1 VFTPA
6 SIGDIYD
13 AHVAFVAR
21 MARGLGV
28 PVAAVDDVV
37 QDVFLVVHRKLGEF
51 EGRAQLRTWIARIVL
66 NVVRGHRR
74 DHARVRAS
82 EAFED
87 DAFIDPQG
95 KSPDEVAL
103 EREAVRLL
111 GEILDAMPE
120 EQRVVFVLAEIEGLE
135 MAEVA
140 ESLSI
145 NVNTAYSRLRLARK
159 EYERGAYA
167 PKTRGGGDEGRA
179 PKGVTRTR
187 TFRDDAERIPPRP
200 HARAPPGSGRCGGRS
215 RGRYFGGLGGDG
227 VEHGHG
233 FGCDLRRQGF
243 CARSRCRRRRR
254 SLVHASP
261 SLELSEPGAYL
272 LGAAWSGIVA

>member
-1 VFTPA
+1 
-6 SIGDIYD
+6 
-13 AHVAFVAR
+13 
-21 MARGLGV
+21 
-28 PVAAVDDVV
+28 
-37 QDVFLVVHRKLGEF
+37 
-51 EGRAQLRTWIARIVL
+51 
-66 NVVRGHRR
+66 
-74 DHARVRAS
+74 VRAS

-159 EYERGAYA
+159 EYERGVQ
-167 PKTRGGGDEGRA
+167 RLRA
-179 PKGVTRTR
+179 K
-187 TFRDDAERIPPRP
+187 DAW
-200 HARAPPGSGRCGGRS
+200 
-215 RGRYFGGLGGDG
+215 
-227 VEHGHG
+227 
-233 FGCDLRRQGF
+233 
-243 CARSRCRRRRR
+243 RRR
-254 SLVHASP
+254 
-261 SLELSEPGAYL
+261 
-272 LGAAWSGIVA
+272 